1 MENGPGRRIL
11 IPAKEG
17 ASVECGDSQVA
28 VTSLLA
34 GHMNGRGSRSGKMI
48 WDVENPR
55 DIDWRT
61 TVDLENKGEVLR
73 GRYHLVAVTKEGWRH
88 AMDHKHFLDFTMRRH
103 EYVRL
108 DVRLDQIDHFELI
121 PFKTRHKFFF
131 NAVNV
136 PPENPADNTGETGRV
151 VNSAGEGVGGAKL
164 ELARRE
170 TVVGEDGKRNAQIKI
185 LARRTSRQDG
195 SYEIPWLPGV
205 ERFQV
210 FVFAGGYFPFD
221 RYHANI
227 EGFVDQHGKPHAS
240 HNGRRRR
247 LPVRTSAT
255 W

>member
-1 MENGPGRRIL
+1 
-11 IPAKEG
+11 
-17 ASVECGDSQVA
+17 
-28 VTSLLA
+28 
-34 GHMNGRGSRSGKMI
+34 
-48 WDVENPR
+48 
-55 DIDWRT
+55 
-61 TVDLENKGEVLR
+61 
-73 GRYHLVAVTKEGWRH
+73 
-88 AMDHKHFLDFTMRRH
+88 MDHKHFLDFTMRRH

-164 ELARRE
+164 EFARRE
-170 TVVGEDGKRNAQIKI
+170 TVVGEDGKRIAQIKI